1 VHLPCWAT
9 KGVLLLWNPH
19 YLFPAAR
26 PQGITNNQ
34 LMLIIYILWLR
45 QIKRYFRSKVRIIG
59 SLGQPL
65 LLLLA
70 LGFGFGPIYQ
80 KAGGGNYIQFLAP
93 GIISMGILFTA
104 VFSGIE
110 IIWDKQFGFLK
121 ETLVAPVSRFK
132 IMVGRTLGGGT
143 VAVIQGLIILVISMI
158 VGFKPAD
165 FHLFLFGLVFMALI
179 ALLFAALG
187 TVIASILED
196 MQGFQLIMNFLLM
209 PLFFLS
215 GALFPLQG
223 LPKPLVIVAS
233 LNPLAYGIDG
243 LRGTLV
249 DGVHF
254 GLMHD
259 FIVLSIITSIL
270 FALGSYLFSKTQI

>member
-1 VHLPCWAT
+1 MQT
-9 KGVLLLWNPH
+9 
-19 YLFPAAR
+19 
-26 PQGITNNQ
+26 
-34 LMLIIYILWLR
+34 IYILWLR
-45 QIKRYFRSKVRIIG
+45 QIKRYFRSKTRIVG

-70 LGFGFGPIYQ
+70 LGFGFGPIFQ

-93 GIISMGILFTA
+93 GIISMGILFIA
-104 VFSGIE
+104 LFSGIE

-132 IMVGRTLGGGT
+132 IMIGRTLGGGT
-143 VAVIQGLIILVISMI
+143 VAVIQGLIIFIISLL
-158 VGFKPAD
+158 VGFRPMN
-165 FHLFLFGLVFMALI
+165 FHLLLLSFIFMALI
-179 ALLFAALG
+179 ALFFTALG
-187 TVIASILED
+187 TAIASVLGD

-223 LPKPLVIVAS
+223 LPKAITVAAS
-233 LNPLAYGIDG
+233 INPLSYGVDG

-249 DGVHF
+249 NGAHF
-254 GLMHD
+254 GLLTD
-259 FIVLSIITSIL
+259 FLVLSIITIVML
-270 FALGSYLFSKTQI
+270 IIGSFLFSKIES